1 MTTERSYKR
10 FMFGSMA
17 GFIIF
22 GFVLGAVFPSL
33 SGLFFLGMALVGGA
47 VILLIGRRM
56 ARQSVDALS
65 DERGTRNFE
74 RAAGL
79 TYRVTL
85 AATMLVAIVL
95 LSVVPAAA
103 ADLVA
108 AGRALMLV
116 AIAQS
121 LFMTTV
127 YLVIDRKTR

>member
-1 MTTERSYKR
+1 MITEKSYKR
-10 FMFGSMA
+10 FMYGSIT
-17 GFIIF
+17 GVIVF
-22 GFVLGAVFPSL
+22 GFALGAVFPSL
-33 SGLFFLGMALVGGA
+33 PGLFFLGLALVAGVV
-47 VILLIGRRM
+47 VILISKRM
-56 ARQSVDALS
+56 EHNSVEALS

-85 AATMLVAIVL
+85 AATMLVAVVF
-95 LSVVPAAA
+95 LSVVPASAT
-103 ADLVA
+103 DLVA